1 MVLSAF
7 MAAKLQKVF
16 KSSNF
21 KGRKVKNSTKVI
33 AVSRNILG
41 LRPSFRPQCSLQV
54 VDYCDITE
62 LVKRKYSQLSSG
74 LLAAIASVAK
84 APKDAILIHSN
95 IALQD
100 YIEFVKNEDE
110 DIFDL

>member
-1 MVLSAF
+1 M
-7 MAAKLQKVF
+7 
-16 KSSNF
+16 
-21 KGRKVKNSTKVI
+21 KNSTKVI
-33 AVSRNILG
+33 AVSQNILG
-41 LRPSFRPQCSLQV
+41 LRPSVRPQCSLQV

-100 YIEFVKNEDE
+100 YNIEFVKNEDE

>member
-1 MVLSAF
+1 M
-7 MAAKLQKVF
+7 
-16 KSSNF
+16 
-21 KGRKVKNSTKVI
+21 KNSTKVI
-33 AVSRNILG
+33 AVSQNILG
-41 LRPSFRPQCSLQV
+41 LRPSVRPQCSLQV

-74 LLAAIASVAK
+74 LLAAIASIAK

>member
-1 MVLSAF
+1 MTV
-7 MAAKLQKVF
+7 
-16 KSSNF
+16 
-21 KGRKVKNSTKVI
+21 
-33 AVSRNILG
+33 
-41 LRPSFRPQCSLQV
+41 RPQYSLQV

-100 YIEFVKNEDE
+100 YNIEFVKNEDE